1 MNKKEKKRLR
11 NSSMISN
18 KFLVLIFSLLILSK
32 SLFAI
37 EESKIKDVM
46 QEKIDNVISILQ
58 QKDKTL
64 KERTDKIF
72 SIMDALFDYNVMSQI
87 ALGKDWKNLSSEE
100 KAEFTK
106 LFETKLKNSYI
117 DKLDLYTNQ
126 KIEIDGVDKLNPKR
140 IRLITHL
147 IGKDEKYEIEY
158 KFYKNSNDDWLIYD
172 VNIIGVSIMQT
183 YRQQFAGYLKNKSF
197 KDLLLTLNTKTTN

>member
-1 MNKKEKKRLR
+1 
-11 NSSMISN
+11 MISN
-18 KFLVLIFSLLILSK
+18 KFLVLIFSLLIFSK

>member
-1 MNKKEKKRLR
+1 
-11 NSSMISN
+11 MIGN
-18 KFLVLIFSLLILSK
+18 KFLILIFSLLILSK

-46 QEKIDNVISILQ
+46 QEKIDNVILILQ

-87 ALGKDWKNLSSEE
+87 ALGKDWKNLSSDQ

-126 KIEIDGVDKLNPKR
+126 KIEIDDVDKLNPKR
-140 IRLITHL
+140 IRLITYL

-158 KFYKNSNDDWLIYD
+158 KFYKNSNNDWLIYD

>member
-1 MNKKEKKRLR
+1 
-11 NSSMISN
+11 MISN
-18 KFLVLIFSLLILSK
+18 KFLILLFSLLIFSN

-37 EESKIKDVM
+37 EESKIKNVM
-46 QEKIDNVISILQ
+46 KEKIDNVIEILQ

-72 SIMDALFDYNVMSQI
+72 FIMDALFDYNVMSQI
-87 ALGKDWKNLSSEE
+87 ALGKDWKNLSSDE

-126 KIEIDGVDKLNPKR
+126 KIEIDDVDKLNPKR
-140 IRLITHL
+140 IRLITYL
-147 IGKDEKYEIEY
+147 IGKDEK
-158 KFYKNSNDDWLIYD
+158 
-172 VNIIGVSIMQT
+172 
-183 YRQQFAGYLKNKSF
+183 
-197 KDLLLTLNTKTTN
+197 

>member
-1 MNKKEKKRLR
+1 
-11 NSSMISN
+11 MISN

>member
-18 KFLVLIFSLLILSK
+18 KFLVLIFSLLIFSK

>member
-1 MNKKEKKRLR
+1 
-11 NSSMISN
+11 MIGN

-72 SIMDALFDYNVMSQI
+72 FIMDSLFDYNVMSQI
-87 ALGKDWKNLSSEE
+87 ALGKDWKNLSNEE

-126 KIEIDGVDKLNPKR
+126 KIKIDSLDKLNPKR
-140 IRLITHL
+140 IRLITYL
-147 IGKDEKYEIEY
+147 IGKDDKYEIEY

>member
-1 MNKKEKKRLR
+1 
-11 NSSMISN
+11 MIGN
-18 KFLVLIFSLLILSK
+18 KFLILIFSLLILSK

-46 QEKIDNVISILQ
+46 QEKIDNVILILQ

-87 ALGKDWKNLSSEE
+87 ALGKDWNSLSSDE

-126 KIEIDGVDKLNPKR
+126 KIQIDGIDKLNPKR
-140 IRLITHL
+140 IRLITYL

-197 KDLLLTLNTKTTN
+197 KDLLLTLNTKTNN

>member
-1 MNKKEKKRLR
+1 
-11 NSSMISN
+11 MISN
-18 KFLVLIFSLLILSK
+18 KFLVLLFSLLIFSK

-46 QEKIDNVISILQ
+46 KEKIDNVIEILQ

-72 SIMDALFDYNVMSQI
+72 FIMDALFDYNVMSQI
-87 ALGKDWKNLSSEE
+87 ALGKDWNSLSSDE
-100 KAEFTK
+100 KSEFTK

-126 KIEIDGVDKLNPKR
+126 KIEIDDVDKLNPKR
-140 IRLITHL
+140 IRLITYL

-158 KFYKNSNDDWLIYD
+158 KFYKNSNNDWLIYD

>member
-1 MNKKEKKRLR
+1 
-11 NSSMISN
+11 MISN

-32 SLFAI
+32 SLCAI